1 LSQNLLEQPTV
12 KNIEKTGSNPPGTPP
27 AIQLTSGDKEP
38 RKETTMY
45 ALINTMPAVDNIIG
59 RIVSTHRTIEA
70 AERSNAQLQRL
81 TKQFPGDT
89 SYVPTRIVKLNG
101 RYAAKALIGRDAVA
115 PDPDFDAS
123 W

>member
-1 LSQNLLEQPTV
+1 
-12 KNIEKTGSNPPGTPP
+12 
-27 AIQLTSGDKEP
+27 
-38 RKETTMY
+38 MY

-59 RIVSTHRTIEA
+59 RIVSQHRTIEA
-70 AERSNAQLQRL
+70 AERSNYKLQRA

-101 RYAAKALIGRDAVA
+101 RYSAKALIGRDAVA
-115 PDPDFDAS
+115 QDPELAAH

>member
-1 LSQNLLEQPTV
+1 
-12 KNIEKTGSNPPGTPP
+12 
-27 AIQLTSGDKEP
+27 
-38 RKETTMY
+38 MY